1 MKCKARLQ
9 KTFLE
14 DGECEVSYVVYFIEF
29 CPGQDFGIGICIRMY
44 CGGPG
49 SRKYRS
55 NPVPGTSRD
64 PSSLQEIPNPDYRPG

>member
-29 CPGQDFGIGICIRMY
+29 CPGQDFGIGIRYVYTAGRDI
-44 CGGPG
+44 PG
-49 SRKYRS
+49 SL
-55 NPVPGTSRD
+55 

>member
-29 CPGQDFGIGICIRMY
+29 CPGQDFGIGIRICMY
-44 CGGPG
+44 CGSPKVQKQSRFPG
-49 SRKYRS
+49 QRSRIPIIVRDET
-55 NPVPGTSRD
+55 GTK
-64 PSSLQEIPNPDYRPG
+64 L